1 MGGAKTRHRFEL
13 VAGQVE
19 RDIELGIRQRSA
31 LYTIDTHSTRANRHH
46 ARPCG
51 HGRHIL
57 HRPDPCNYATGKQG
71 CTVHRQIRRDLDNLG
86 GMNNDFLGK
95 CAGPQPV
102 ANGDALLI
110 GDRRGFVQRKTSL
123 AQAFLVLPAKK
134 AIAARAEQRN
144 QHRRTAAQPFHI
156 FTDSLNNP
164 GRFMTKDSRKYAA
177 PIAIQVSD
185 ITVTD
190 CTCVEPYMNL
200 TGSWQPKIYIFN
212 KKGCTKCSTNRG
224 SHFAAFQL
232 C

>member
-1 MGGAKTRHRFEL
+1 
-13 VAGQVE
+13 
-19 RDIELGIRQRSA
+19 
-31 LYTIDTHSTRANRHH
+31 
-46 ARPCG
+46 
-51 HGRHIL
+51 
-57 HRPDPCNYATGKQG
+57 
-71 CTVHRQIRRDLDNLG
+71 
-86 GMNNDFLGK
+86 MNNDFLGK

-144 QHRRTAAQPFHI
+144 QYRRTAAQPFHI
-156 FTDSLNNP
+156 FTDALNNP
-164 GRFMTKDSRKYAA
+164 SRFMTIDSRKFAT
-177 PIAIQVSD
+177 PTTIHISN

-190 CTCVEPYMNL
+190 CAGIKSYMDL

-212 KKGCTKCSTNRG
+212 QKGCTKCSTNRG